1 VTDPERSRLFILL
14 GTLAGAVILTG
25 QPVTWG
31 FLRHIVTI
39 AHEGGHALA
48 ALASGR
54 TLSGIRLHSDT
65 SGVTVSSGRRSGPGM
80 ILTAAAGYPAPCL
93 IGAGFALLI
102 AADRVTVMLWA
113 SILLL
118 AVLLT
123 QIRNAFGLL
132 SVVVTGA
139 VIALVI
145 FRGTPHLELA
155 FACALTWLLLVGGG
169 RAVLELQRTR
179 HTQLRAGGGS
189 YLTSDADQLA
199 RLTHLPGLIW
209 VGLFLIVA
217 VATLGGSGWM
227 LLRETTHLLD

>member
-1 VTDPERSRLFILL
+1 MSDPERTRLIILL

-25 QPVTWG
+25 QAFSWRL
-31 FLRHIVTI
+31 LRHVVTI

-54 TLSGIRLHSDT
+54 TLSGVRLHSDT

-93 IGAGFALLI
+93 IGAGFAVLI
-102 AADRVTVMLWA
+102 AADRITVMLWA
-113 SILLL
+113 TIVLL

-132 SVVVTGA
+132 SVAGTA
-139 VIALVI
+139 ALILLVI
-145 FRGTPHLELA
+145 FRGSPHLQLG

-169 RAVLELQRTR
+169 RAVLELQHTRRT
-179 HTQLRAGGGS
+179 QVRAGGGS

-199 RLTHLPGLIW
+199 RLTHLPGLVW
-209 VGLFLIVA
+209 VGVFLVVA
-217 VATLGGSGWM
+217 AATLGGSGWM